1 MLKEFKAF
9 ILRGNVVDLAV
20 GVVIGVAFKSVIDSL
35 VANVFTPIIGAV
47 GATDFRDVTVT
58 LRGGSSPVVL
68 RYGQFITDLISFLL
82 IAVVVFFFV
91 VKPMN
96 VLAAAATAVRS
107 RRRQHAVR
115 GSQPAH
121 RDTRPAPPRAE

>member
-1 MLKEFKAF
+1 
-9 ILRGNVVDLAV
+9 
-20 GVVIGVAFKSVIDSL
+20 
-35 VANVFTPIIGAV
+35 
-47 GATDFRDVTVT
+47 VT

-96 VLAAAATAVRS
+96 VLAA
-107 RRRQHAVR
+107 RRNR
-115 GSQPAH
+115 GQEPDDDSTLSEEANLLTEI
-121 RDTRPAPPRAE
+121 RDLLRARAE